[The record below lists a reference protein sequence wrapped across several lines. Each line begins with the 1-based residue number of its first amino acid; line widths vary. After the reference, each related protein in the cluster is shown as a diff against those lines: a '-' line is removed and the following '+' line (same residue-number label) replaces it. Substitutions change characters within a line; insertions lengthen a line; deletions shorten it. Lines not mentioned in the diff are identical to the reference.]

1 MPKPHGSWSI
11 CTPRVVLPTHRAGM
25 HRTGIIFEPMAE
37 PLPPTTEVAATS
49 ANVGR
54 PLRAAT
60 GALTTTIAVS
70 IPVFLVGG
78 LAVQIGD
85 ELGFSPAGL
94 GLAVSA
100 YFGASALS
108 SVPAGAV
115 VERYGPTRIARAGI
129 SLAAVSLLTVAA
141 AARSLWSLIA
151 ILALGAAA
159 NAMGQLAS
167 NTTL

>member
-1 MPKPHGSWSI
+1 MADFKIPAAENAA
-11 CTPRVVLPTHRAGM
+11 PRGNAQ
-25 HRTGIIFEPMAE
+25 
-37 PLPPTTEVAATS
+37 
-49 ANVGR
+49 R

-100 YFGASALS
+100 YFGASALA
-108 SVPAGAV
+108 SVPAGAL
-115 VERYGPTRIARAGI
+115 VERYGSVAISRFGI
-129 SLAAVSLLTVAA
+129 GLAAASLLGVAV
-141 AARSLWSLIA
+141 
-151 ILALGAAA
+151 GAAPLLVVGGVFA
-159 NAMGQLAS
+159 A
-167 NTTL
+167 